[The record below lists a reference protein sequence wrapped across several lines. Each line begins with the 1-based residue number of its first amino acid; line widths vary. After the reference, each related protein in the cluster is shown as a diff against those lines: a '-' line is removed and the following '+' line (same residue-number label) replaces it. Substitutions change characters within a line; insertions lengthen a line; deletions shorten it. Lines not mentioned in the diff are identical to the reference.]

1 MTHKPTD
8 IGKNRT
14 GTATSPVETKKTAQG
29 AEESMP
35 QRSFEMPTATRA
47 RVDIC
52 GTSEPVG
59 TMPPPTSLK
68 GAGVAALQKLKG
80 KNPMVLLD
88 LLGQRLAFERS
99 GVRLYEALLAKFEAA
114 SIHEE
119 GVSREDI
126 EHIRDEELEHF
137 GLLCDVIRQ
146 LGADPTAVTPAAD
159 VIGVASSGILK
170 VLADPRTTFT
180 ECLDAMLVAEL
191 ADNAAWL
198 VLADLAA
205 RVGLD
210 DIAAKFRKALGEEEE
225 HLARVQHWLVAR
237 IDGQLGV
244 ERTLPAPAPVLP
256 PPPG

>member
-1 MTHKPTD
+1 MTHKPSD

-14 GTATSPVETKKTAQG
+14 GAATSPMDAKKTAQG
-29 AEESMP
+29 AIDSMP
-35 QRSFEMPTATRA
+35 QRSFEMAGAAKVRA
-47 RVDIC
+47 DIC
-52 GTSEPVG
+52 GRSEPVG
-59 TMPPPTSLK
+59 TMPPPTSVK
-68 GAGVAALQKLKG
+68 GAAATLMQRLQG
-80 KNPMVLLD
+80 KNANVLLD

-99 GVRLYEALLAKFEAA
+99 GVRLYEALLAKYDAA
-114 SIHEE
+114 SIHED

-137 GLLCDVIRQ
+137 GILVEALEQ
-146 LGADPTAVTPAAD
+146 LGADPTVMTPAAD
-159 VIGVASSGILK
+159 VTGVASSGITK

-198 VLADLAA
+198 MLSDLAA

-210 DIAAKFRKALGEEEE
+210 ELAARFRKALGEEEE
-225 HLARVQHWLVAR
+225 HLAKVQHWLIAR

-244 ERTLPAPAPVLP
+244 ERTLPAPAPAVP

>member
-1 MTHKPTD
+1 VTHKPTD
-8 IGKNRT
+8 VGRNRT
-14 GTATSPVETKKTAQG
+14 GSGTSPLDTKKTAEG
-29 AEESMP
+29 ATASMP
-35 QRSFEMPTATRA
+35 QRSFEMPTATKL

-52 GTSEPVG
+52 GQSEPVG

-68 GAGVAALQKLKG
+68 GAAATVLQKLKG
-80 KNPMVLLD
+80 KNANVLLD
-88 LLGQRLAFERS
+88 LLGQRLAFERT
-99 GVRLYEALLAKFEAA
+99 GVRLYEALLAKYDAA
-114 SIHEE
+114 SLHDE
-119 GVSREDI
+119 GIAREDI
-126 EHIRDEELEHF
+126 ENIRDEELEHF
-137 GLLCDVIRQ
+137 GVLVDVMRQ

-159 VIGVASSGILK
+159 VTAVASSGILK

-180 ECLDAMLVAEL
+180 ECLDAMMIAEL

-210 DIAAKFRKALGEEEE
+210 EAASKFRKALGEEEQ
-225 HLARVQHWLVAR
+225 HLAKVQHWLIAR

-244 ERTLPAPAPVLP
+244 ERTLPAPAPSMP